1 MEWEERKWIF
11 TTWVRIRAH
20 DELTLF
26 GHCCPYCDCGGGR
39 EKEGKYITAVPAG
52 VINNQCNPMLIA
64 TPGRAVS
71 LCQWAR
77 QKTVYVTTVYAS
89 QTYRT
94 SRNRSNRMWISKQSN
109 WKGKPRRE
117 SGFRAITISCAASLL
132 TKTALDLDILMSQ
145 TWSWHLDRWRCP
157 LVCRYLSRNRF
168 LGSSS
173 KLLQAPPSERG
184 LAARK
189 ATTINVTSS
198 SVSAPDLDIYFPSVD
213 DLFREGLFW
222 ARCGWGSTTSTSARI
237 VFLCG
242 QI

>member
-1 MEWEERKWIF
+1 MDIYNL
-11 TTWVRIRAH
+11 RIRAH

-117 SGFRAITISCAASLL
+117 SGFRAITISRAASLL

-173 KLLQAPPSERG
+173 KLLEASVGWLPGKQQQSMSPPALYQLPIWTFIFPVSTIFSEKG
-184 LAARK
+184 FSGQGVGGAAQHQHL
-189 ATTINVTSS
+189 
-198 SVSAPDLDIYFPSVD
+198 P
-213 DLFREGLFW
+213 E
-222 ARCGWGSTTSTSARI
+222 
-237 VFLCG
+237 
-242 QI
+242 